1 MLSKSDCL
9 IKLFIVVNVDWFF
22 LSHRRE
28 VALRAKNE
36 GYDVTIITKDTGHRR
51 TIELLGLNFIDLP
64 INRTS
69 KNILSDLNV
78 VGFLY
83 KLYKMQKPDIIHH
96 VGLKVILIGGIVA
109 KLLNSNGVVNAIS
122 GLGILFSEN
131 RMNFVV
137 RSLLTMTLR
146 SCHLSRSVKVIFQ
159 NEDDQK
165 IFVDNKIIGNGQSV
179 LIKGSGID
187 LAEFKY
193 TSEPQNGKIVIIIT
207 ARMIVEKGIFIF
219 LSAAQ
224 KLKHKF
230 KGKVKF
236 LICGGVDDNPKS
248 ISESRLMNMNDGEYI
263 QWLGHR
269 SDVKNLLRA
278 SHIVVL
284 PSYYREG
291 LPKSLIEAAASG
303 RPIITTDS
311 VGCKDAVI
319 DGYNGFLIPAK
330 DSDALAIKLEILIK
344 DPVLRTSF
352 GKNSR
357 QLAKDTF
364 SIEHVLDM
372 HLQVYSELSCPV

>member
-1 MLSKSDCL
+1 MLSKPDCS

-28 VALRAKNE
+28 IALRAKNE
-36 GYDVTIITKDTGHRR
+36 GFDVTIITRDTGHRR

-64 INRTS
+64 MNRTN
-69 KNILSDLNV
+69 KNILSDLIV

-83 KLYKMQKPDIIHH
+83 KLYKIQKPDIIHH

-109 KLLNSNGVVNAIS
+109 KLLNSNGIVNAIS

-131 RMNFVV
+131 RLNIIF
-137 RSLLTMTLR
+137 RSLLTRTLQ
-146 SCHLSRSVKVIFQ
+146 SCHLNRNVKVIFQ

-165 IFVDNKIIGNGQSV
+165 IFIDNKIISNGQSI

-187 LAEFKY
+187 LSEYNY
-193 TSEPQNGKIVIIIT
+193 TPEPENGKITIILT

-219 LSAAQ
+219 LYAAQ

-230 KGKVKF
+230 NDKVQF

-248 ISESRLMNMNDGEYI
+248 ISESDLMNMNDGEYI

-269 SDVKNLLRA
+269 SDVRNLLRA

-303 RPIITTDS
+303 RPIITTAS
-311 VGCKDAVI
+311 VGCKDAVV
-319 DGYNGFLIPAK
+319 DGYNGFLIPTK
-330 DSDALAIKLEILIK
+330 DSNALATKLEILII
-344 DPVLRTSF
+344 DPVLRTTF

-357 QLAKDTF
+357 QLAEDTF

-372 HLQVYSELSCPV
+372 HLKVYSALSCQE